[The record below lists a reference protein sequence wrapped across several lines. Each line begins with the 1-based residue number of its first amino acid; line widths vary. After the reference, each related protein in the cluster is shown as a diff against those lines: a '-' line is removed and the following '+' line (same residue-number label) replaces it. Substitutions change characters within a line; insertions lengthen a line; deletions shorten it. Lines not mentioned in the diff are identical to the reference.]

1 MVRYLIVELSNLV
14 KYCNRKYFVKI
25 LGVPIWSS
33 FLRRPND
40 RRCFGIMK
48 YLFIMSRKKNF
59 DFQLSYIPGTMEALS
74 AESLTRSKANY
85 FVIRSTYVVRILII
99 TR

>member
-1 MVRYLIVELSNLV
+1 MVRDLIVEWPNLV

-48 YLFIMSRKKNF
+48 YLFIMSRKKKFRFSVIVHSRHYGSTQRRVVN
-59 DFQLSYIPGTMEALS
+59 SV
-74 AESLTRSKANY
+74 ES
-85 FVIRSTYVVRILII
+85 
-99 TR
+99 